1 MLFEIIPIIQ
11 AVLLGLLSGIVV
23 GLVPGINII
32 LGFILFLPL
41 VPLDPLCIVLY
52 GIIARMGSQFFGSIA
67 VLYLKIPGESSAY
80 PTLIEINNL
89 KTRDMFTAVMLT
101 NLGSLIATVVSC
113 IILFFILHGD
123 VSKHIHFPILL
134 KIFIFYVLV
143 LMAIFTKRKFF
154 INIFLLF
161 AATFINFYPEVAV
174 IAKNY
179 LPTTPIYYFNNQLI
193 LIIIFISQLLWYN
206 GVTIQNKMVV
216 RHSKNL
222 NIKKYLGNISL
233 HSIFGCVL
241 GLVPQLG
248 STISSYV
255 SYTFEKFR
263 KSNTLKKI
271 TASETSNNSAAVI
284 GWLPL
289 LVFGVPLTASELVM
303 VQYFQKFN
311 LTFSFIKDQ
320 TMVYIIIGC
329 LLISGII
336 YYALATLVNQRYY
349 VTFGKLLQKRLVTYS
364 LFLTSLAGFYFAN
377 SYDIKYL
384 LIHCSIFLPVSY
396 LFYKYRVDLLTV
408 VVGLLL
414 SDEIYH
420 TTQRVIQIYFN

>member
-23 GLVPGINII
+23 GLVPGINLI

-193 LIIIFISQLLWYN
+193 LIIIF
-206 GVTIQNKMVV
+206 MVF
-216 RHSKNL
+216 H
-222 NIKKYLGNISL
+222 
-233 HSIFGCVL
+233 HF
-241 GLVPQLG
+241 
-248 STISSYV
+248 
-255 SYTFEKFR
+255 F
-263 KSNTLKKI
+263 
-271 TASETSNNSAAVI
+271 
-284 GWLPL
+284 
-289 LVFGVPLTASELVM
+289 
-303 VQYFQKFN
+303 
-311 LTFSFIKDQ
+311 FI
-320 TMVYIIIGC
+320 I
-329 LLISGII
+329 
-336 YYALATLVNQRYY
+336 
-349 VTFGKLLQKRLVTYS
+349 
-364 LFLTSLAGFYFAN
+364 
-377 SYDIKYL
+377 
-384 LIHCSIFLPVSY
+384 
-396 LFYKYRVDLLTV
+396 
-408 VVGLLL
+408 
-414 SDEIYH
+414 
-420 TTQRVIQIYFN
+420 

>member
-1 MLFEIIPIIQ
+1 MVLEIIPIIQ
-11 AVLLGLLSGIVV
+11 AVLVGLLSGMVV
-23 GLVPGINII
+23 GLIPGITII

-52 GIIARMGSQFFGSIA
+52 GIISRMGSQFFGSIA
-67 VLYLKIPGESSAY
+67 VLYLRIPGESSSY
-80 PTLIEINNL
+80 PTLMEINNL

-113 IILFFILHGD
+113 IILFFILYSD

-143 LMAIFTKRKFF
+143 FMAIFSKRKFF
-154 INIFLLF
+154 MNIFLLL
-161 AATFINFYPEVAV
+161 AATFINFYPELATM
-174 IAKNY
+174 ARNY

-206 GVTIQNKMVV
+206 GATIQNTKVD
-216 RHSKNL
+216 R
-222 NIKKYLGNISL
+222 NIKNFNIRKYLGNISL
-233 HSIFGCVL
+233 HSIFGCVV

-255 SYTFEKFR
+255 SYAFEKFR

-271 TASETSNNSAAVI
+271 TASETSNNSAAII

-289 LVFGVPLTASELVM
+289 LVFGVPLTASELVL

-311 LTFSFIKDQ
+311 LTFSFVKDQ
-320 TMVYIIIGC
+320 TTVYIIIGC

-336 YYALATLVNQRYY
+336 YYMLATSVNQRYY
-349 VTFGKLLQKRLVTYS
+349 VALVKLIQKRLVTYS
-364 LFLTSLAGFYFAN
+364 LFFISLAVFYFAN

-396 LFYKYRVDLLTV
+396 LFYKYQVDLLTV

-414 SDEIYH
+414 TDEIYH
-420 TTQRVIQIYFN
+420 TTLRVIQIYFN

>member
-336 YYALATLVNQRYY
+336 YYALATLLNQRYY

>member
-1 MLFEIIPIIQ
+1 MIIEIVPIIQ
-11 AVLLGLLSGIVV
+11 AVLIGILSGIVV

-67 VLYLKIPGESSAY
+67 VLYLKIPGESSSY

-89 KTRDMFTAVMLT
+89 KPRDIFTAVMLT

-113 IILFFILHGD
+113 IILFFILYGD

-143 LMAIFTKRKFF
+143 SMAIFTKRKFF

-161 AATFINFYPEVAV
+161 AATFINFYPELAI
-174 IAKNY
+174 IASDY
-179 LPTTPIYYFNNQLI
+179 LPATPIYYFNNQLI

-206 GVTIQNKMVV
+206 GATIQNKIVD
-216 RHSKNL
+216 RNGKNL

-241 GLVPQLG
+241 GLLPQLG

-255 SYTFEKFR
+255 SYAFEKFR
-263 KSNTLKKI
+263 KSSTLKKI

-289 LVFGVPLTASELVM
+289 LVFGVPLTASELVL

-320 TMVYIIIGC
+320 TVVYIIIGC
-329 LLISGII
+329 LLISGIV

-349 VTFGKLLQKRLVTYS
+349 LTFGRLIQKRLFTYS
-364 LFLTSLAGFYFAN
+364 LFFISLAGFYFMN

-396 LFYKYRVDLLTV
+396 LFYKYQVDLLTV

-414 SDEIYH
+414 TDEIYH
-420 TTQRVIQIYFN
+420 TTHRVIQIYFN

>member
-1 MLFEIIPIIQ
+1 
-11 AVLLGLLSGIVV
+11 
-23 GLVPGINII
+23 
-32 LGFILFLPL
+32 
-41 VPLDPLCIVLY
+41 
-52 GIIARMGSQFFGSIA
+52 
-67 VLYLKIPGESSAY
+67 
-80 PTLIEINNL
+80 
-89 KTRDMFTAVMLT
+89 
-101 NLGSLIATVVSC
+101 
-113 IILFFILHGD
+113 
-123 VSKHIHFPILL
+123 
-134 KIFIFYVLV
+134 
-143 LMAIFTKRKFF
+143 MAILTKRKFF

-161 AATFINFYPEVAV
+161 AATFINFYPELAV
-174 IAKNY
+174 IARNY
-179 LPTTPIYYFNNQLI
+179 LPAAPIYYFNNQLI

-206 GVTIQNKMVV
+206 GATIQNKMVD
-216 RHSKNL
+216 RNSKNL

-255 SYTFEKFR
+255 SYAFEKFR

-289 LVFGVPLTASELVM
+289 LVFGVPLTASELIL

-336 YYALATLVNQRYY
+336 YYALATLVNQKYY
-349 VTFGKLLQKRLVTYS
+349 VTFGRLIQKRVVTYS
-364 LFLTSLAGFYFAN
+364 LFFTSLAGFYFAN

-420 TTQRVIQIYFN
+420 TTHRVIQIYFN